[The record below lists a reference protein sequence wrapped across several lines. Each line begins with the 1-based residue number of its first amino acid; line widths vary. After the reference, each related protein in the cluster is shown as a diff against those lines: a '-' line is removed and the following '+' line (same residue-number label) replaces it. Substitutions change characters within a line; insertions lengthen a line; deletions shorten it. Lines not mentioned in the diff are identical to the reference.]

1 MPGKRKNC
9 KVCGNKLPEKRP
21 MYCSDT
27 CRITKAREIA
37 HTKIHLR
44 RKSREPKTCQI
55 CFKVFT
61 PSKITQVNCS
71 KECGKVAYNN
81 WFKKKPKQ
89 IKEVNCQICSRVFM
103 QKNPQH
109 KNCGPKCR
117 QIDFREKEKSREKR
131 IRSKTKKVKVKSH
144 KFVLG
149 PTVRID
155 KETMRNQVIDATG
168 RFLHAG
174 KKIEQLPDSPAA
186 KVPSVGIKGV
196 FSDERE
202 FYEEAA
208 LGQLNIHL
216 LEMDNV

>member
-1 MPGKRKNC
+1 M
-9 KVCGNKLPEKRP
+9 
-21 MYCSDT
+21 
-27 CRITKAREIA
+27 
-37 HTKIHLR
+37 
-44 RKSREPKTCQI
+44 
-55 CFKVFT
+55 
-61 PSKITQVNCS
+61 
-71 KECGKVAYNN
+71 
-81 WFKKKPKQ
+81 
-89 IKEVNCQICSRVFM
+89 
-103 QKNPQH
+103 
-109 KNCGPKCR
+109 
-117 QIDFREKEKSREKR
+117 
-131 IRSKTKKVKVKSH
+131 KVKSH

-155 KETMRNQVIDATG
+155 KETLRNQVIDATG

-186 KVPSVGIKGV
+186 KVPSVGVKGV